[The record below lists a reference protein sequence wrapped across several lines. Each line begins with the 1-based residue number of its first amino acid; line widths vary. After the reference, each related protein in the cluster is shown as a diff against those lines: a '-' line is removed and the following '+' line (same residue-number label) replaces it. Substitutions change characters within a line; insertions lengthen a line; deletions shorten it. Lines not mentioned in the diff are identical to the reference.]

1 MGWNSK
7 KPDMDAAS
15 RVKDCLPDPP
25 TPMSRACPPAVRK
38 TRQMRDRCFKTYLN
52 YLIDQ
57 LIRSTVHFS
66 MIVSRVGESL
76 EEDEIQPGLVG
87 VVVVDD
93 VAGDDLVQLRD
104 VGHFSVGPL
113 FW

>member
-1 MGWNSK
+1 
-7 KPDMDAAS
+7 
-15 RVKDCLPDPP
+15 
-25 TPMSRACPPAVRK
+25 
-38 TRQMRDRCFKTYLN
+38 
-52 YLIDQ
+52 
-57 LIRSTVHFS
+57 
-66 MIVSRVGESL
+66 MIVSRIGESL